1 LTEAIRTRS
10 LTKRYKD
17 ITAVDGVDLCVLQGE
32 VYGLLGP
39 NGAGKTTTVRL
50 LATVIQPTSGT
61 ASVLGCDIREQPEEV
76 RRSLGVLTTE
86 VGVYDRF
93 SARENLA
100 YYGRLYGLT
109 DATIAARIAETC
121 RLLQME
127 DFIDRRAGKYSTGMK
142 QKVAIAR
149 TLIHDPPILIL
160 DEPTAGLDV
169 LASQTV
175 IRFIQHARER
185 GKTVILST
193 HIMPIAQK
201 LCDRVGIIHQGK
213 LIAEDAT
220 ANLLARTGAGDLED
234 AFLALVGAG

>member
-1 LTEAIRTRS
+1 LLEAIRTQS

-17 ITAVDGVDLCVLQGE
+17 VTAVDGVDLEVLQGE

-50 LATVIQPTSGT
+50 LSTVIAPTSGT
-61 ASVLGCDIREQPEEV
+61 ASVLGHDIRSDPVAV
-76 RRSLGVLTTE
+76 RRSVGVLTTD

-93 SARENLA
+93 TARENLA
-100 YYGRLYGLT
+100 YFGRLYGL
-109 DATIAARIAETC
+109 DDSAVNRRIEHLAAA
-121 RLLQME
+121 LGMS
-127 DFIDRRAGKYSTGMK
+127 DFIDRRAAAFSTGMK

-149 TLIHDPPILIL
+149 SMIHDPPILLL

-175 IRFIQHARER
+175 VGFIRQAREQ
-185 GKTVILST
+185 GKTVVLST

-201 LCDRVGIIHQGK
+201 LCDRVGIIHRGK
-213 LIAEDAT
+213 LVAQEGT
-220 ANLLARTGAGDLED
+220 GNLLAQTGTNDLED
-234 AFLALVGAG
+234 AFMRLVGEA